1 MPHIIVV
8 PETFL
13 KVADMVDPFSRAQS
27 VSPAKTGSMDA
38 GLRAHMIRVFN
49 YMGGGLAITGLVA
62 FLVANTALAE
72 VIFGTPLKWLAMLAP
87 FAFIFYMNF
96 KFQGMSASKAQTIF
110 WLFCGAM
117 GLSMAAIFMVFTGAS
132 VARAFF
138 ITGATFGAMS
148 LWGYTTKRD
157 LTGFGAFLMMGV
169 LGLFIAM
176 IVNLF
181 MGSTMLQWIVSVAG
195 VAIFTG
201 LTAYDVQNIK
211 RNYSAGWGA
220 ETNNKLAVMGALQL
234 YLNFINAFQF
244 LLSLTGDRR

>member
-1 MPHIIVV
+1 MI
-8 PETFL
+8 EQ
-13 KVADMVDPFSRAQS
+13 FSRTANTS
-27 VSPAKTGSMDA
+27 RAAETGSVDL
-38 GLRAHMIRVFN
+38 GLRAHMVRVFN
-49 YMGGGLAITGLVA
+49 YMGGGLALTGLVA
-62 FLVANTALAE
+62 FIVANTALAG

-96 KFQGMSASKAQTIF
+96 KMQSISAARAQTLF
-110 WLFCGAM
+110 WFFCGTM

-148 LWGYTTKRD
+148 LWGYVTKKD
-157 LTGFGAFLMMGV
+157 LSSFGAFLMMGV
-169 LGLFIAM
+169 IGLFIAM

-211 RNYSAGWGA
+211 YGYNEGWGQ
-220 ETNNKLAVMGALQL
+220 ETNGKLAVMGALQL

-244 LLSLTGDRR
+244 LLSLIGDRR

>member
-1 MPHIIVV
+1 
-8 PETFL
+8 
-13 KVADMVDPFSRAQS
+13 MVDPFFRTAN
-27 VSPAKTGSMDA
+27 VTGAADA
-38 GLRAHMIRVFN
+38 ASLDQGLRAHMVRVFN
-49 YMGGGLAITGLVA
+49 YMGGGLALTGLVA
-62 FLVANTALAE
+62 FIVANTALAGI
-72 VIFGTPLKWLAMLAP
+72 IFGTPLKWLAMLAP

-96 KFQGMSASKAQTIF
+96 KIQSISAARAQTLF
-110 WLFCGAM
+110 WLFCGTM

-148 LWGYTTKRD
+148 LWGYTTKKD
-157 LTGFGAFLMMGV
+157 LTNFGAFLMMGV

-181 MGSTMLQWIVSVAG
+181 MGSDMMQWIVSIAG
-195 VAIFTG
+195 VVIFTG

-211 RNYSAGWGA
+211 YNYNAGWGKEA
-220 ETNNKLAVMGALQL
+220 NNKLAVMGALSL

-244 LLSLTGDRR
+244 LLSLMGERR

>member
-1 MPHIIVV
+1 
-8 PETFL
+8 
-13 KVADMVDPFSRAQS
+13 MVEPFFRAPDIS
-27 VSPAKTGSMDA
+27 AVETGSVDM
-38 GLRAHMIRVFN
+38 GLRAHMRRVFN
-49 YMGGGLAITGLVA
+49 YMGGGLALTGLIA
-62 FLVANTALAE
+62 FLVANTGLAAI
-72 VIFGTPLKWLAMLAP
+72 VFGTPLKWLAMLAP
-87 FAFIFYMNF
+87 FGFIFYMNF
-96 KFQGMSASKAQTIF
+96 KMRSISAQRAQTLF

-148 LWGYTTKRD
+148 LWGYTTKKD
-157 LTGFGAFLMMGV
+157 LASFGAFLMMGV

-181 MGSTMLQWIVSVAG
+181 MGSSMLQWIVSVAG
-195 VAIFTG
+195 VVIFTG

-211 RNYSAGWGA
+211 RDYNAGWGQ

-244 LLSLTGDRR
+244 LLSLIGDRR